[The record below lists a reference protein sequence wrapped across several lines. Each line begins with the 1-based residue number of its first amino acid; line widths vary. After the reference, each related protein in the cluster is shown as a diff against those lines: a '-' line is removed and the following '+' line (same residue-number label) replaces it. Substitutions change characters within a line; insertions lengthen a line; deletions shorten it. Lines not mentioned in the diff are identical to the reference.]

1 MSVEF
6 EDYSIQV
13 KGAIKDAAKKWLEE
27 AAGEIESQA
36 KRNMP
41 SGHWYAQQKA
51 AFDHRVD
58 TSALEAHI
66 GNPMEEALWTEFGT
80 GEFAVNGDGR
90 KGYWVYVKGSGKGG
104 STGGKSY
111 TLEEAKRVM
120 AMMQSDGI
128 DAHITKGQRPHRPL
142 QSAFTSLKSALIRR
156 AENIMKG
163 LG

>member
-1 MSVEF
+1 MSIEF
-6 EDYSIQV
+6 EDYSFQV
-13 KGAIKDAAKKWLEE
+13 KGAINDAAKKWLEE
-27 AAGEIESQA
+27 ASGEIESQA

-41 SGHWYAQQKA
+41 AGQWYAQQKN
-51 AFDHRVD
+51 AFEHKVNEA
-58 TSALEAHI
+58 ALEATI

-111 TLEEAKRVM
+111 TLEGAKRAM
-120 AMMQSDGI
+120 AIMQSKGI
-128 DAHITKGQRPHRPL
+128 DAHITKGQQPHRPL
-142 QSAFTSLKSALIRR
+142 QSAFTSLRSALIRR
-156 AENIMKG
+156 AEEIMKG